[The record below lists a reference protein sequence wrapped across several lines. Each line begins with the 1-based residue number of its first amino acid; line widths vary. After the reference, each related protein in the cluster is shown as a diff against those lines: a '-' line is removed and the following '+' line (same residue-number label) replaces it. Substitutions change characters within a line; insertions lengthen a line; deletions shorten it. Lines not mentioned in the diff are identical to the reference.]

1 MDEKYLEELLNKMAF
16 NGVIEYNWEN
26 PKHEKQYVL
35 PMFVPGSA
43 EFANMNDAVLEE
55 HPEMG
60 RFFERMSRIPLEG
73 LTYGSTRRCRNRYAC
88 HSCTEG
94 S

>member
-35 PMFVPGSA
+35 PGCRVQ
-43 EFANMNDAVLEE
+43 
-55 HPEMG
+55 
-60 RFFERMSRIPLEG
+60 SRV
-73 LTYGSTRRCRNRYAC
+73 AC
-88 HSCTEG
+88 
-94 S
+94 